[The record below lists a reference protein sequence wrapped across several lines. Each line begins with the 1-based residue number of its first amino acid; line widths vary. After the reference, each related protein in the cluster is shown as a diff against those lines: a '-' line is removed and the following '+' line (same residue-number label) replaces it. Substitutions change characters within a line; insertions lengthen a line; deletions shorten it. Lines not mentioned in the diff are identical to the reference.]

1 MLLTGRLCP
10 LARWFPLAMHQWILW
25 VALDPPQFFHH
36 TTNIVMAPFGKG
48 ISVAPDLF
56 ENLIFHINEAP

>member
-1 MLLTGRLCP
+1 
-10 LARWFPLAMHQWILW
+10 MHQWILW